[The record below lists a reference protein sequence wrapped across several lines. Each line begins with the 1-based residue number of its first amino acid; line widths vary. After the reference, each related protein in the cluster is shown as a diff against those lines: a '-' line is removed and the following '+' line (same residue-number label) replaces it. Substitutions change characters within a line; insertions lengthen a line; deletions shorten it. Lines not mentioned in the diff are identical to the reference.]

1 MPHYPGSETM
11 PSHALAQ
18 EESVCREEASVVHT
32 RLVVA
37 LSAEARGTQ
46 SGETFGG
53 EFVLTCGGSID

>member
-1 MPHYPGSETM
+1 MPP
-11 PSHALAQ
+11 HALAQ